1 MIAGFISPQN
11 QPALWFVCPGLD
23 PADAHAMLLQPAE
36 PRTGVLIDLDGE
48 NSDDD
53 STRESHDNVEQSHD
67 HTATD
72 DNTNQ
77 SHDLKAAN
85 DNTRQTQDLGGD
97 RTLANQMERNL
108 LEFEGGERHWQP
120 QPSLSP
126 TDTSY
131 PQQSQELF

>member
-1 MIAGFISPQN
+1 
-11 QPALWFVCPGLD
+11 
-23 PADAHAMLLQPAE
+23 MLLQPAE

-53 STRESHDNVEQSHD
+53 STRESHDNVEQSRD

-85 DNTRQTQDLGGD
+85 DNTRQTQDIGGD
-97 RTLANQMERNL
+97 LTLANQMERNL
-108 LEFEGGERHWQP
+108 LGVEGGERHWQP

-126 TDTSY
+126 TDTSC